1 MKVKNATFVI
11 TAVQPAQYPKKRLP
25 EIAFVGRSN
34 VGKSSIINALT
45 NQKGLARVAATP
57 GKTRQINFFDIDQT
71 LLFADLPGYGFAKVS
86 KAEKE
91 SWGEM
96 IETYLHTREQLRLI
110 IMLVDIRHAPTDE
123 DKMMLDWIRTENRPF
138 LVVASKLD
146 KISRNQLPARLR
158 EIRSTLGMDETETI
172 IPCSSE
178 TKTGISE
185 VWIKVKE
192 ITGI

>member
-11 TAVQPAQYPKKRLP
+11 TAVQPSQYPKQRLP

-34 VGKSSIINALT
+34 VGKSSIINALA

-57 GKTRQINFFDIDQT
+57 GKTRQINFFDIDHV
-71 LLFADLPGYGFAKVS
+71 LFFADLPGYGFAKVS
-86 KAEKE
+86 KVEKE
-91 SWGEM
+91 FWGEM

-123 DKMMLDWIRTENRPF
+123 DKMMLDWIRAENRPV

-146 KISRNQLPARLR
+146 KISRNQLPTRLK
-158 EIRSTLGMDETETI
+158 EIRLTLAFNDAEI
-172 IPCSSE
+172 LIPYSSE
-178 TKTGISE
+178 TKQGIPE
-185 VWIKVKE
+185 LWTKIRE
-192 ITGI
+192 ITGV